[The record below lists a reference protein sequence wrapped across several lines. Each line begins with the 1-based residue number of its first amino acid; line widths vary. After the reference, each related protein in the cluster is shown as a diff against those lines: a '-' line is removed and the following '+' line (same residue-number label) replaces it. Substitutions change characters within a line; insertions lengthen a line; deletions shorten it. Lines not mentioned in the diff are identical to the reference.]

1 VCNIETGRNL
11 AIINTII
18 TMSKNLDLGVIAEG
32 VETEVQR
39 QILQNNGCLNYQGF
53 LFSKPIPID
62 QFEALLT
69 HYND

>member
-1 VCNIETGRNL
+1 
-11 AIINTII
+11 
-18 TMSKNLDLGVIAEG
+18 MSKNLDLGVIAEG